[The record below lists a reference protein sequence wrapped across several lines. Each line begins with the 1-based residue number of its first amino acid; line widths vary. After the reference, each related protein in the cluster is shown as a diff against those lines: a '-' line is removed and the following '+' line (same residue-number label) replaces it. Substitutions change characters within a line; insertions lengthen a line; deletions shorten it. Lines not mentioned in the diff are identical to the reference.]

1 MSNYAEFWW
10 SWRQP
15 ESTERIPMHTCLPR
29 QQFAAQKILQRF
41 LAASGLQVGS
51 IGPILGRFA
60 MQNHYPRIGHATRD
74 QTHGSRKR
82 CRGVG
87 EFWGMSAVDA

>member
-10 SWRQP
+10 SWRRP

-60 MQNHYPRIGHATRD
+60 MQTIIRESDMRLAIKLMA
-74 QTHGSRKR
+74 
-82 CRGVG
+82 RGNAAEVWASSG
-87 EFWGMSAVDA
+87 E